1 MNNQQFLRYL
11 DQKLFPSN
19 NQQGTSSDVNY
30 TKEGIALTGEI
41 ASGVALDAA
50 TGGFLVSPDPFSK
63 VAYGAINLIGGA
75 GANYVAQQ
83 YRTEEDLAWYDR
95 NWGEVISSGVLGIIP
110 GMAGKAG
117 KFTRFVGKPNTY
129 KRAVTSG
136 IGTGVA
142 DQLIRKPID
151 EGRLPTGGELA
162 SGAAIGGIAGPV
174 FKKATDEFTK
184 IVSKYRGKSPKQ
196 IESELTE
203 AEISTLETLLQSKK
217 PLSRDDESKLRLL
230 LIKLNSKDSP
240 LEAMAEDKIW
250 SSESLPDD
258 VRVIYHRD
266 DITTLTSSGK
276 RIFPWENPS
285 GRVKQAAPKSR
296 RALRKEVEE
305 LRALGLTG
313 NPNTAGDI
321 DLRNYD
327 FQNNPED
334 YRNFEVLIQNLLE
347 QDDIRVQDIP
357 YLAREG
363 KTPIMGSR
371 TEGTKGENLKT
382 VREIYNDYLVGYF
395 NRWIRSG
402 VRNDFQDAARLITP
416 SGQTVGGNAT
426 LLREMKL
433 FIMAPDVYRPDAFKT
448 SSEPYRN
455 QLADMLNDLGIQDRR
470 RFLEKIRAHH
480 IQMIDEGWPLF
491 RGLPSEQ
498 IPVMRQLLERHGLFT
513 GNDPKN
519 LLLILDKYHKR
530 LHNKYWPMFKPNWD
544 VDAIYRIKNAV
555 DRKRYADEYAEAVKN
570 TMAAIEKDIKK
581 MYKATYRKEF
591 PIRKNVDPNVMKEL
605 IEGIAPEEF

>member
-1 MNNQQFLRYL
+1 METEEQPNLIQRLK
-11 DQKLFPSN
+11 DKIS
-19 NQQGTSSDVNY
+19 G
-30 TKEGIALTGEI
+30 KEVLAAGGEI
-41 ASGVALDAA
+41 GFGTGLDVV
-50 TGGFLVSPDPFSK
+50 TTPLLLSPEPFSK
-63 VAYGAINLIGGA
+63 VAYGAINLVGGA

-83 YRTEEDLAWYDR
+83 ARTEENLEWHDR
-95 NWGEVISSGVLGIIP
+95 DWGELIAAGVLSLVP
-110 GMAGKAG
+110 GMSMKAG
-117 KFTRFVGKPNTY
+117 KLTKIVGRPNTY
-129 KRAVTSG
+129 RRAATFG
-136 IGTGVA
+136 AGTGVV
-142 DQLIRKPID
+142 DQVFRQGIN
-151 EGRLPTGGELA
+151 EGRFPTGGEIA
-162 SGAAIGGIAGPV
+162 TSATGGAIAGPI
-174 FKKATDEFTK
+174 FKKGADELSPHINK
-184 IVSKYRGKSPKQ
+184 IFKKYQGKSPKE
-196 IESELTE
+196 INDSLTDE
-203 AEISTLETLLQSKK
+203 EINTLKTLLGSKE
-217 PLSRDDESKLRLL
+217 PLSREDETTVRSLL
-230 LIKLNSKDSP
+230 TKLNSKDSP
-240 LEAMAEDKIW
+240 LEAMAEDSIW

-285 GRVKQAAPKSR
+285 GMTKQTQPTPRGANRDFAKR
-296 RALRKEVEE
+296 WLI
-305 LRALGLTG
+305 GG
-313 NPNTAGDI
+313 NPAGDI

-334 YRNFEVLIQNLLE
+334 YRNFEVLIQKLL
-347 QDDIRVQDIP
+347 QDDDIRVQDIP

-402 VRNDFQDAARLITP
+402 VKNDFQDAARLITP

-433 FIMAPDVYRPDAFKT
+433 FIMAPDVYRPDAFKA

-498 IPVMRQLLERHGLFT
+498 IPIMRQLLERHGLFT

-544 VDAIYRIKNAV
+544 VNAIYRIKNAV

-570 TMAAIEKDIKK
+570 TMAEIEKDIKK
-581 MYKATYRKEF
+581 MYKTKYRKEF

>member
-1 MNNQQFLRYL
+1 METEEQPNLIQRIK
-11 DQKLFPSN
+11 DKIS
-19 NQQGTSSDVNY
+19 G
-30 TKEGIALTGEI
+30 KEVGAAFGEI
-41 ASGVALDAA
+41 GFGTGLDIATAGLNPLLYGGVN
-50 TGGFLVSPDPFSK
+50 FV
-63 VAYGAINLIGGA
+63 GGA

-83 YRTEEDLAWYDR
+83 ARTEEDLAWHDR
-95 NWGEVISSGVLGIIP
+95 DWGELIAAGALSLVP
-110 GMAGKAG
+110 GMSMKAG
-117 KFTRFVGKPNTY
+117 KLTRIVGRPNTY
-129 KRAVTSG
+129 RRAATFG
-136 IGTGVA
+136 AGTGVA
-142 DQLIRKPID
+142 DQVFRQGINER
-151 EGRLPTGGELA
+151 RLPTGGEIVTSA
-162 SGAAIGGIAGPV
+162 TGGAIAGPI
-174 FKKATDEFTK
+174 FKKGADELSPHINK
-184 IVSKYRGKSPKQ
+184 IFKKYQGKSPKE
-196 IESELTE
+196 INDSLTDE
-203 AEISTLETLLQSKK
+203 EINTLKTLLGSEE
-217 PLSRDDESKLRLL
+217 PLSREDETTVRSLL
-230 LIKLNSKDSP
+230 TKLNSKDSS
-240 LEAMAEDKIW
+240 LEAMAEEGIW

-258 VRVIYHRD
+258 VRVIYHRG
-266 DITTLTSSGK
+266 DITTQLSSGK

-285 GRVKQAAPKSR
+285 GRVKQTAPKSR

-327 FQNNPED
+327 FQNNPQD

-363 KTPIMGSR
+363 NTPIMGSR

-402 VRNDFQDAARLITP
+402 VRNDFQDAARLVTP

-433 FIMAPDVYRPDAFKT
+433 FIMAPDVYRPDAFKA

-470 RFLEKIRAHH
+470 RFLAKIRAHH

-530 LHNKYWPMFKPNWD
+530 LHNEYWPMFKPD
-544 VDAIYRIKNAV
+544 
-555 DRKRYADEYAEAVKN
+555 
-570 TMAAIEKDIKK
+570 
-581 MYKATYRKEF
+581 
-591 PIRKNVDPNVMKEL
+591 
-605 IEGIAPEEF
+605 

>member
-1 MNNQQFLRYL
+1 METEEQPNLIQRLINKVDGKEVTALGGEIGTGIGL
-11 DQKLFPSN
+11 DMATQKLLYLGPK
-19 NQQGTSSDVNY
+19 GW
-30 TKEGIALTGEI
+30 
-41 ASGVALDAA
+41 
-50 TGGFLVSPDPFSK
+50 
-63 VAYGAINLIGGA
+63 VAYGGINFLGGA
-75 GANYVAQQ
+75 GANYAAQQ

-95 NWGEVISSGVLGIIP
+95 DWGEIISSGLLGIIP
-110 GMAGKAG
+110 GTTAKAG
-117 KFTRFVGKPNTY
+117 KLTPFVGRPNTY
-129 KRAVTSG
+129 RRAATFGATQGVTDQFIRQG
-136 IGTGVA
+136 INE
-142 DQLIRKPID
+142 Q
-151 EGRLPTGGELA
+151 RLPTAGEIA
-162 SGAAIGGIAGPV
+162 TGGITGGVAGPV
-174 FKKATDEFTK
+174 FKKSFDEIGKIFTKYQGKSAKEINDLLTDE
-184 IVSKYRGKSPKQ
+184 
-196 IESELTE
+196 
-203 AEISTLETLLQSKK
+203 EINTLKTLLGSKE
-217 PLSRDDESKLRLL
+217 PLSREDETTVRS
-230 LIKLNSKDSP
+230 LIKKLNTEDLP
-240 LEAMAEDKIW
+240 IEEAMAEEGIW
-250 SSESLPDD
+250 SSEALPDD
-258 VRVIYHRD
+258 IRVIYHRG
-266 DITTLTSSGK
+266 DITTQLSSGK

-285 GRVKQAAPKSR
+285 GMTKQTQPTPRGASR
-296 RALRKEVEE
+296 DFAKRWLIA
-305 LRALGLTG
+305 G
-313 NPNTAGDI
+313 NTAGDI

-334 YRNFEVLIQNLLE
+334 YRNFELLIQKLL
-347 QDDIRVQDIP
+347 QDDDIRVQDIP

-363 KTPIMGSR
+363 NTPIMGSR

-402 VRNDFQDAARLITP
+402 VKNDFNDAARLITP

-433 FIMAPDVYRPDAFKT
+433 FIMAPDVYRPDAFKA

-455 QLADMLNDLGIQDRR
+455 QLADILNDLGIQDRR

-570 TMAAIEKDIKK
+570 TMAAIENDIEK
-581 MYKATYRKEF
+581 MYRVKFRQKFSQGKRLSERRMET
-591 PIRKNVDPNVMKEL
+591 L
-605 IEGIAPEEF
+605 IEGIAPEELYGE

>member
-1 MNNQQFLRYL
+1 METEEQPNLIQRLLNKIDGKEVTALGGEIGTGIGL
-11 DQKLFPSN
+11 DMATQKLLYLGPK
-19 NQQGTSSDVNY
+19 GW
-30 TKEGIALTGEI
+30 A
-41 ASGVALDAA
+41 
-50 TGGFLVSPDPFSK
+50 
-63 VAYGAINLIGGA
+63 AYGGINFLGGA
-75 GANYVAQQ
+75 GSNYAAQQ

-95 NWGEVISSGVLGIIP
+95 DWGEIISSGLLGIIP
-110 GMAGKAG
+110 GTTAKAG
-117 KFTRFVGKPNTY
+117 KFTRFVGNPNTY
-129 KRAVTSG
+129 KRAVTFGATQG
-136 IGTGVA
+136 IT
-142 DQLIRKPID
+142 DQFIRQGIN
-151 EGRLPTGGELA
+151 EQRLPTAGEIA
-162 SGAAIGGIAGPV
+162 TGGITGSVAGPV
-174 FKKATDEFTK
+174 FKKSFDEIGKIFTK
-184 IVSKYRGKSPKQ
+184 YQGKSPKE
-196 IESELTE
+196 INDLLTDE
-203 AEISTLETLLQSKK
+203 EINTLKTLLGSKE
-217 PLSRDDESKLRLL
+217 PLSREDETTVRSLL
-230 LIKLNSKDSP
+230 TKLNSKDSP

-285 GRVKQAAPKSR
+285 GMTKQTQPTPRGANRDFAKR
-296 RALRKEVEE
+296 WLI
-305 LRALGLTG
+305 GG
-313 NPNTAGDI
+313 NPAGDI

-327 FQNNPED
+327 FQNNPQD
-334 YRNFEVLIQNLLE
+334 YRNFEVLIQKLL
-347 QDDIRVQDIP
+347 QDDDIRVQDIP

-371 TEGTKGENLKT
+371 TEGTKGETLKT

-402 VRNDFQDAARLITP
+402 VKNDFQDAARLITP

-433 FIMAPDVYRPDAFKT
+433 FIMAPDVYRPDAFKA

-581 MYKATYRKEF
+581 MYKAKYRKEF
-591 PIRKNVDPNVMKEL
+591 PIRKNVDPKVMKEL